1 MRQTLYLVMQSDIMF
16 ITKKIDFTQITLILI
31 FYYIELF
38 QSTIAP
44 TNRGIPNM
52 LKRTILSA
60 LFLAGSVLPI
70 TVNLIVF
77 MLIIRRKELQQVRF
91 YIIANLLLAD
101 MGVLLIHSLRTIMD
115 LYNNQVI
122 QSYDIVNAAI
132 FGGVSYTT
140 YLNSILTT
148 GFLAI
153 DRYVA
158 VKYTFHYETMLTKR
172 RIIFILSILWFL
184 SVLIPIVLIKVSSL
198 KAMYRNMIIS
208 LIFLRLI
215 VSLVLLALSKYT
227 HHIKEKHMESI
238 AKRKNYFGVEQE
250 KFDKLKSLKSSLK
263 DSFKFFI
270 ANVAVM
276 SVLSFISV
284 VELVL
289 SEVHLDIK
297 AVVKLLSQ
305 FIDIVVI
312 SLSYREIREQIKRT
326 ICKNV
331 IRPL

>member
-1 MRQTLYLVMQSDIMF
+1 
-16 ITKKIDFTQITLILI
+16 
-31 FYYIELF
+31 
-38 QSTIAP
+38 
-44 TNRGIPNM
+44 M

-77 MLIIRRKELQQVRF
+77 MLIVRRKQLQQVRF
-91 YIIANLLLAD
+91 YIIANPLLAD
-101 MGVLLIHSLRTIMD
+101 MDLLFIHSFRTIMD
-115 LYNNQVI
+115 LYSNQVVE
-122 QSYDIVNAAI
+122 SYDFVSAAI

-153 DRYVA
+153 DRYIA
-158 VKYTFHYETMLTKR
+158 VNYTFHYETMLTKR

-184 SVLIPIVLIKVSSL
+184 SVLIPTVLIKVSTL
-198 KAMYRNMIIS
+198 KDMYQNLIIS
-208 LIFLRLI
+208 LIVLRLI

-250 KFDKLKSLKSSLK
+250 KFYKLKSLKSSLK

-276 SVLSFISV
+276 SVLSFIAMM
-284 VELVL
+284 ELVL

-297 AVVKLLSQ
+297 LVVTLLSQ
-305 FIDIVVI
+305 LIDIVVI
-312 SLSYREIREQIKRT
+312 SLSYREIRQEIKRT

-331 IRPL
+331 IRPAFIHKQISANN